1 MNVDAGAVCGSG
13 IEEDNVSL
21 GGCCGCCCCCGGG
34 DEGGLEAYVAE
45 GIPKTPGAAEE
56 LLGIGIGI
64 GGGMK

>member
-1 MNVDAGAVCGSG
+1 MNVDAGAVCGSD

-21 GGCCGCCCCCGGG
+21 GGCCGGG

-64 GGGMK
+64 GGGM